1 MKEKRYAMI
10 CFAFT
15 VFEWLQVGKDC
26 MVVVNR
32 SDANCKISFPFAG
45 HSRDDLVTSR
55 LLEGW
60 YIFGVAH
67 LRIPANATTIPAK
80 NSKPCL
86 ACPQMKRMTMTV
98 TWQMRCCADWRKVL
112 LASKYLQV
120 TGGLLSA

>member
-1 MKEKRYAMI
+1 MKEKRYALT

-15 VFEWLQVGKDC
+15 VFEWLQVGKDW
-26 MVVVNR
+26 MVVVNWF
-32 SDANCKISFPFAG
+32 DASCKTSFPL
-45 HSRDDLVTSR
+45 RRLVTSR

-60 YIFGVAH
+60 FTFGVAH
-67 LRIPANATTIPAK
+67 YRIPANATTIPAK

-98 TWQMRCCADWRKVL
+98 TWQMSCCADWRKVL